1 MDKSGE
7 PGLYLGRSRV
17 PGRLSTAEAL
27 LAMRFRKIPRSF
39 NKHLLSPCVL
49 WGSLRAWAGGALAP
63 GRLSSSSSQ
72 AVTEMLS
79 AQGSTCHAGTV
90 CGFSRGL
97 AKLQIPSSQGGSNPG
112 SVRHPGAVGS
122 MLGSQGHAGPACSTP
137 VSPPSAYLLGSPQ
150 MWILL
155 ATSPL
160 TRCCPRALLQPPCS
174 LS

>member
-1 MDKSGE
+1 MSARPGVRGLGQAWRVWPLSWKESGARE
-7 PGLYLGRSRV
+7 AQYGRGAIGYEIQKGPSFVQQTLAEPLCAVGLPEGMGWWGPGL
-17 PGRLSTAEAL
+17 
-27 LAMRFRKIPRSF
+27 
-39 NKHLLSPCVL
+39 
-49 WGSLRAWAGGALAP
+49 

-79 AQGSTCHAGTV
+79 AQGSTCHAGTI

-137 VSPPSAYLLGSPQ
+137 ASPPSAHLLGSPQ
-150 MWILL
+150 MRILL

-160 TRCCPRALLQPPCS
+160 TRC
-174 LS
+174 

>member
-1 MDKSGE
+1 MDKPGE
-7 PGLYLGRSRV
+7 SGLYLGRSRV

-39 NKHLLSPCVL
+39 NKHLLSPLCAVGL
-49 WGSLRAWAGGALAP
+49 PEGMGSWGPGL

-72 AVTEMLS
+72 AVTGMLS
-79 AQGSTCHAGTV
+79 ARGSTCHAGTI

-97 AKLQIPSSQGGSNPG
+97 AKLQIPGSQGGSNPG

-137 VSPPSAYLLGSPQ
+137 ASPPSAHLLGSPQ

-155 ATSPL
+155 TTSPL
-160 TRCCPRALLQPPCS
+160 TRC
-174 LS
+174 